1 MNLIRCEFP
10 SEALHTHVRVTV
22 LLPKRRGEAPGAG
35 DPYPVAYLLHGGMDS
50 GESWLSHTELAELV
64 DDRNIAVVLP
74 NMGNSFCLD
83 EPEGAGYFTFLTEEL
98 PGYLEEILPLSPKR
112 EETFLGGLSMGGYG
126 SLYAALRKPE
136 KYGRV
141 FSLSG
146 AVDIRKAAGFSRV
159 LGVELPSPLRDR
171 KGLPGG
177 EYDLFSL
184 LRQVEPGAMPPI
196 SLQWALL
203 PAEAMSSPLWKMGMT
218 IPTSDIWVPPPIKGS
233 LMMYTSPGCRFS
245 FPYLSTT
252 ALIMGEI
259 MPMKP
264 SMMELILAS

>member
-35 DPYPVAYLLHGGMDS
+35 DPYPVAYLLHGVMDS

-184 LRQVEPGAMPPI
+184 LRQVEPGAMPPVF
-196 SLQWALL
+196 LACGTEDYFFRDNRAL
-203 PAEAMSSPLWKMGMT
+203 AEAMGERGLCV
-218 IPTSDIWVPPPIKGS
+218 DFHA
-233 LMMYTSPGCRFS
+233 LPGDHSWRFWRKVLVS
-245 FPYLSTT
+245 AFDFLVQS
-252 ALIMGEI
+252 
-259 MPMKP
+259 
-264 SMMELILAS
+264 